1 MLSTAS
7 PIIGGQQRQVSFS
20 CQLLWSGTLHGSL
33 LPAQSKTG
41 EPIFRLEPVMNAE
54 NSVSG
59 RENRKCRGPWV
70 FMSVGVCGQQ
80 GEKSGE
86 VSAKPSQKGCMR
98 SLDLMTKKK
107 KEVESFQLKSD
118 VILYQFKVMALA
130 AAGNPGT
137 SLLKA
142 HGGCLCPC
150 DLP

>member
-7 PIIGGQQRQVSFS
+7 PVIGGQQRQVSFS

-80 GEKSGE
+80 GEKLE
-86 VSAKPSQKGCMR
+86 KFQPSQVR
-98 SLDLMTKKK
+98 R
-107 KEVESFQLKSD
+107 
-118 VILYQFKVMALA
+118 A
-130 AAGNPGT
+130 A
-137 SLLKA
+137 
-142 HGGCLCPC
+142 
-150 DLP
+150 